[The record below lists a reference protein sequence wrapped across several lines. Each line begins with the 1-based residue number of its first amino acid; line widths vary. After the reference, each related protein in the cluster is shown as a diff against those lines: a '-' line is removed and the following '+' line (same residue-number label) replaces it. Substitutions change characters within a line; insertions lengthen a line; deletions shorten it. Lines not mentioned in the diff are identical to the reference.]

1 MDNGK
6 APVGRFAPTPSG
18 RMHLGNVFAA
28 LIAWL
33 SVRSRNGSLVL
44 RMEDLDTQ
52 RTSSEFADILRSDLR
67 WLGLDWDMETL
78 PQSQRTAVYDRY
90 FEKLSEMGLL
100 YPCYCTR
107 SQLHNVNAPHLS
119 DGTYVYAGTC
129 KNVIGN
135 KEMRLSAG
143 DLLLYNLQTVHK
155 LILDD
160 PDAVVFNILAGR
172 EVFSQSFLNLFSE
185 NNPVLQF
192 YIHSLYDI
200 PGDQYCAFHLSGND
214 ALNPLHNMIAEF
226 IRKEAMYEKIM
237 YLDFQNLLVRLS
249 RIRLSTRSELS
260 VTNNEGLDINT
271 VLTYVHDN
279 YTDVTLQSLSDH
291 FSYTTRSMIRFL
303 KKYTHKTFS
312 EILRDFRMLSA
323 CNLLRNSNTPI
334 DGIALQTGFSERSYF
349 DRVFKQTFHVT
360 PAEYRSS
367 MI

>member
-1 MDNGK
+1 MNDIEIINETIRKERINPTFTAIHLNSYLTNLPVEKDN
-6 APVGRFAPTPSG
+6 TE
-18 RMHLGNVFAA
+18 L
-28 LIAWL
+28 
-33 SVRSRNGSLVL
+33 RNILKYF
-44 RMEDLDTQ
+44 
-52 RTSSEFADILRSDLR
+52 SSPEVYLPLQQKTEFAG
-67 WLGLDWDMETL
+67 GLSLHIKAEIFHEEEI
-78 PQSQRTAVYDRY
+78 QSGINYRESLFHNHDF
-90 FEKLSEMGLL
+90 FEMM
-100 YPCYCTR
+100 
-107 SQLHNVNAPHLS
+107 
-119 DGTYVYAGTC
+119 YVYAGTC

-185 NNPVLQF
+185 SNPILQF

>member
-1 MDNGK
+1 MNDIDKINEMIHSERIHPTFTAVHLNSYITNLPVENDNTELKGILK
-6 APVGRFAPTPSG
+6 YFPSP
-18 RMHLGNVFAA
+18 
-28 LIAWL
+28 
-33 SVRSRNGSLVL
+33 LVYLPL
-44 RMEDLDTQ
+44 RQQE
-52 RTSSEFADILRSDLR
+52 EFAG
-67 WLGLDWDMETL
+67 GLSLHIKAEMFHEEEIQAGISYRESLFHNHDF
-78 PQSQRTAVYDRY
+78 
-90 FEKLSEMGLL
+90 FEMM
-100 YPCYCTR
+100 
-107 SQLHNVNAPHLS
+107 
-119 DGTYVYAGTC
+119 YVYSGTC
-129 KNVIGN
+129 RNVIGN

-172 EVFSQSFLNLFSE
+172 EVFSRSFLNLFSE

-200 PGDQYCAFHLSGND
+200 PGDQYCAFHLSGSE

-226 IRKEAMYEKIM
+226 ITKEEMYEKIM

-260 VTNNEGLDINT
+260 VSNNEGLDINT
-271 VLTYVHDN
+271 VLSYVHDN
-279 YTDVTLQSLSDH
+279 YRDVTLQSLSDH

-303 KKYTHKTFS
+303 KKYTHKTFT

-323 CNLLRNSNTPI
+323 CNMLRNSSTPI
-334 DGIALQTGFSERSYF
+334 DEIALQTGFSERSYF
-349 DRVFKQTFHVT
+349 DRVFKQTFAVT

-367 MI
+367 AV